1 MTALALSLILAA
13 AVIHA
18 SWNYFLKRSGGGAV
32 FVWLFATLSALI
44 YLPLAAL
51 IIWWVKPEFGWV
63 HYGLMFASAVLHTAY
78 YLLLDRGYRSGDLSV
93 VYPIAR
99 GTGPLITVLCAVLL
113 LGEHPTPIA
122 VAGRAADR
130 RRRGRADRR
139 PAQPAGSPGTYQAV
153 GFALLTGCMIASYT
167 LVDKIAVA
175 AWLIPPLV
183 QDWATNLGRVLLM
196 TPMMLSRRHEIVP
209 TWLRAKKEIV
219 AVALLCPLSYI
230 LVLTAMVFT
239 PVSYVAP
246 AREVSILVAAFMGTQ
261 WLAEGDV
268 KRRLTAAAA
277 MVFGIVC
284 LALG

>member
-1 MTALALSLILAA
+1 MTAFALALILVA

-32 FVWLFATLSALI
+32 FVWLFASLSALI
-44 YLPLAAL
+44 YLPLAAFV
-51 IIWWVKPEFGWV
+51 IWWQKPEFGWV
-63 HYGLMFASAVLHTAY
+63 HYGLMAASAVLHTAY

-113 LGEHPTPIA
+113 LGENPSPLA
-122 VAGRAADR
+122 VAGALLIGCGAVALTGDPRKLR
-130 RRRGRADRR
+130 QSGNFH
-139 PAQPAGSPGTYQAV
+139 AV

-183 QDWATNLGRVLLM
+183 QDWATNFGRVLLM
-196 TPMMLSRRHEIVP
+196 TPMVLGRRHEIVP
-209 TWLRAKKEIV
+209 TWQRAKKEII

-246 AREVSILVAAFMGTQ
+246 AREVSILVAALMGTQ
-261 WLAEGDV
+261 LLAEGNV
-268 KRRLTAAAA
+268 AQRLAAAAA
-277 MVFGIVC
+277 MVAGIIC
-284 LALG
+284 LAFG

>member
-1 MTALALSLILAA
+1 MTALALALILAA
-13 AVIHA
+13 AFIHA
-18 SWNYFLKRSGGGAV
+18 SWNYFLKRSGGGTV

-44 YLPLAAL
+44 YAPLAAL
-51 IIWWVKPEFGWV
+51 VIEWQRPDFGSV

-93 VYPIAR
+93 VYPLAR
-99 GTGPLITVLCAVLL
+99 GTGPLITIVCAVLL
-113 LGEHPTPIA
+113 LQERPTPIA
-122 VAGRAADR
+122 VTGALLIGGGAVALTGDPRKLR
-130 RRRGRADRR
+130 QSGNLH
-139 PAQPAGSPGTYQAV
+139 AV

-167 LVDKIAVA
+167 LVDKVAVA

-183 QDWATNLGRVLLM
+183 QDWAANLGRVLLM
-196 TPMMLSRRHEIVP
+196 TPLALRLRSDIGP
-209 TWLRAKKEIV
+209 TWRRAKKEIV

-261 WLAEGDV
+261 LLAERDAA
-268 KRRLTAAAA
+268 RRLAAAAA
-277 MVFGIVC
+277 MVAGIVC